1 MRRRSRG
8 RLRSLTSL
16 RKPWVVL
23 VALALTALAFGQEP
37 PPDTGAAEAAEEEA
51 ADLPSPSM
59 ALQWARVPGPDASLR
74 LRLLRA
80 AGTGLLDRGLSG
92 RTAPR
97 AMPDGAALAAS
108 ARAEAF
114 GQRPPPEV
122 APLYWPEGFRHQ
134 QLSDFAQD
142 FLNSRDLLQAEALN
156 PYRIAQEQVRQFND
170 DPSQRANAALAA
182 AAYWLANRDARPED
196 VAWTLFKRTRFVT
209 RDAAFS
215 MALPFAVKHLPSS
228 LVEAPS
234 QEGALY
240 ADLRSLSYA
249 SYDSAASLTEILL
262 TASRR
267 GMKAIAVADRN
278 NTAGSEDALI
288 VADRLRREGRLPA
301 DFTVIPA
308 QTVRTTTGEIL
319 SLFTRSR
326 VLDGTPI
333 ARAVD
338 EIHQQGG
345 VAIDLHPG
353 QVGEGMLL
361 RRVPF
366 DGYIVQPGFFE
377 MFRTLEVM
385 GQPDLAGMMTLYAGD
400 GLVAAG
406 VGLLHSSIETPTT
419 KTDDLRRAMRAHRA
433 TASSALLTPWITAAT
448 LKPIGPV
455 EHFLNRYFIAEENL
469 WLWIGKRIGSRYVRV
484 RISWDDPVE
493 DMMDLV
499 DLPTQVR
506 DLFRGGSALLRA
518 PELQEVSVEFDSC
531 RLVYQP
537 SPSRYLIQTAFTW

>member
-1 MRRRSRG
+1 M
-8 RLRSLTSL
+8 
-16 RKPWVVL
+16 
-23 VALALTALAFGQEP
+23 
-37 PPDTGAAEAAEEEA
+37 
-51 ADLPSPSM
+51 
-59 ALQWARVPGPDASLR
+59 PDADAVS
-74 LRLLRA
+74 A
-80 AGTGLLDRGLSG
+80 A
-92 RTAPR
+92 
-97 AMPDGAALAAS
+97 

-114 GQRPPPEV
+114 GRRPPPEV
-122 APLYWPEGFRHQ
+122 APLYWPEGFRYQ

-142 FLNSRDLLQAEALN
+142 FLTSGDLLQAEALN
-156 PYRIAQEQVRQFND
+156 PYEIAREQVMQFNS
-170 DPSQRANAALAA
+170 DPPQRANAALAA

-215 MALPFAVKHLPSS
+215 MALPFAIKHLPPA
-228 LVEAPS
+228 LIEAPPA
-234 QEGALY
+234 EGAVY

-262 TASRR
+262 TAARR

-278 NTAGSEDALI
+278 NTAGSEDAEI
-288 VADRLRREGRLPA
+288 VADRLKREGRLPA

-326 VLDGTPI
+326 LLDGTPV
-333 ARAVD
+333 ARAVE
-338 EIHQQGG
+338 EIHSQGG

-353 QVGEGMLL
+353 QVGEGELL

-366 DGYIVQPGFFE
+366 DGFVVQPAFFE

-385 GQPDLAGMMTLYAGD
+385 GQPDLSGLMTLYAGD
-400 GLVAAG
+400 SLVAKG
-406 VGLLHSSIETPTT
+406 VGLLHSSIDSPATNI
-419 KTDDLRRAMRAHRA
+419 DDLREAMRQHHA

-469 WLWIGKRIGSRYVRV
+469 WLWLGRRIGSRYVRV
-484 RISWDDPVE
+484 RISWDDPIE
-493 DMMDLV
+493 DMMALV

-506 DLFRGGSALLRA
+506 DLVRGGSALRSA
-518 PELQEVSVEFDSC
+518 PELQEVSVEFDTF
-531 RLVYQP
+531 RLIYEP
-537 SPSRYLIQTAFTW
+537 SPSRYLIETAFTW